1 MTNVEMKKETFNQLG
16 ANLVT
21 RIKDLLEMLE
31 DVKRSHA
38 QYTILDDIRTGK
50 IIPIV
55 AATGRPANV
64 TFS

>member
-1 MTNVEMKKETFNQLG
+1 MTNVEMKKEAFRRLG
-16 ANLVT
+16 
-21 RIKDLLEMLE
+21 KDLVEQAKYILALLE
-31 DVKRSHA
+31 DIERSHT
-38 QYTILDDIRTGK
+38 QYTLLDDIRTGK

>member
-1 MTNVEMKKETFNQLG
+1 MTNVEMKLKAFTDLG
-16 ANLVT
+16 NRLSSV
-21 RIKDLLEMLE
+21 INEHVEMLE
-31 DVKRSHA
+31 DVHRSFN
-38 QYTILDDIRTGK
+38 QYKLLNDIRSGK